1 MSKAYYPNLR
11 AVTSKVRGNKQS
23 KRKLQGFPR
32 PLKGVLIYQKTAAQ
46 MVLPILSEAT
56 LMVNPAPGNSLT
68 KEIHRMSSIAVNIIN
83 LK

>member
-46 MVLPILSEAT
+46 MVLPILSDY
-56 LMVNPAPGNSLT
+56 VNGQSRSTQFVNEGDTSYV
-68 KEIHRMSSIAVNIIN
+68 KHRS
-83 LK
+83 